1 MFDENARGALIQHL
15 GYVPEEEK
23 EVEAVQEAVVSEA
36 VPVEEEKEITAEDL
50 FATPSP
56 MEQPAVKPIEEE
68 TKEEEKE
75 EKEET
80 KKEEKEEK
88 VEVDTPEFSE
98 AIKRCVVVGDFAR
111 AVDLCFAQGR
121 FADALMI
128 AMWGGDE
135 LLEQARVPPAL
146 SPHP

>member
-36 VPVEEEKEITAEDL
+36 VPVEEKKEITAEDL
-50 FATPSP
+50 FATASP
-56 MEQPAVKPIEEE
+56 MELPAVKPIEEE
-68 TKEEEKE
+68 KKEEV
-75 EKEET
+75 
-80 KKEEKEEK
+80 KKEEKEEKK

-135 LLEQARVPPAL
+135 LLEQARVPSAL

>member
-15 GYVPEEEK
+15 GYVPEEK

-36 VPVEEEKEITAEDL
+36 VPVEEKKEITAEDL
-50 FATPSP
+50 FATASP
-56 MEQPAVKPIEEE
+56 MELPAVKPIEEE
-68 TKEEEKE
+68 KEEEKE
-75 EKEET
+75 T
-80 KKEEKEEK
+80 KKEEK

-135 LLEQARVPPAL
+135 LLEQARVPSAL

>member
-36 VPVEEEKEITAEDL
+36 VPVEEKKEITAEDL
-50 FATPSP
+50 FATASP
-56 MEQPAVKPIEEE
+56 MELPAVKPIEEE
-68 TKEEEKE
+68 
-75 EKEET
+75 
-80 KKEEKEEK
+80 KKDEVKTEEK

-135 LLEQARVPPAL
+135 LLEQARVPSAL

>member
-23 EVEAVQEAVVSEA
+23 EPEAVQEAVVSEA
-36 VPVEEEKEITAEDL
+36 VPVEEKKEITAEDL
-50 FATPSP
+50 FATASP
-56 MEQPAVKPIEEE
+56 MELPAVKK
-68 TKEEEKE
+68 TEEEK
-75 EKEET
+75 ET
-80 KKEEKEEK
+80 KKEEKEEE
-88 VEVDTPEFSE
+88 VVDTPEFSE

-135 LLEQARVPPAL
+135 LLEQARVPSAL

>member
-36 VPVEEEKEITAEDL
+36 MPVEEKKEITAEDL
-50 FATPSP
+50 FATASP
-56 MEQPAVKPIEEE
+56 MELPAVKPIEEE
-68 TKEEEKE
+68 
-75 EKEET
+75 
-80 KKEEKEEK
+80 KKEEVKKEEK

-135 LLEQARVPPAL
+135 LLEQARVPSAL

>member
-36 VPVEEEKEITAEDL
+36 VPVEEKKEITAEDL

-56 MEQPAVKPIEEE
+56 MELPAVKPIEEE
-68 TKEEEKE
+68 KKE
-75 EKEET
+75 EK
-80 KKEEKEEK
+80 KEEK

-135 LLEQARVPPAL
+135 LLEQARVPSAL

>member
-23 EVEAVQEAVVSEA
+23 EVEAVQEAVVSED

-50 FATPSP
+50 FATASP
-56 MEQPAVKPIEEE
+56 MELPAVKPIEEE
-68 TKEEEKE
+68 KKEEV
-75 EKEET
+75 
-80 KKEEKEEK
+80 KKEEKEEKK

-135 LLEQARVPPAL
+135 LLEQARVPSAL
-146 SPHP
+146 SPHL

>member
-36 VPVEEEKEITAEDL
+36 VPVEEKKEITAEDL
-50 FATPSP
+50 FATASP
-56 MEQPAVKPIEEE
+56 MELPAVKPIEEV
-68 TKEEEKE
+68 K
-75 EKEET
+75 
-80 KKEEKEEK
+80 KEEK

-135 LLEQARVPPAL
+135 LLEQARVPSAL

>member
-36 VPVEEEKEITAEDL
+36 VPVEEKKEITAEDL
-50 FATPSP
+50 FATASP
-56 MEQPAVKPIEEE
+56 IELPAVKPIEEE
-68 TKEEEKE
+68 
-75 EKEET
+75 
-80 KKEEKEEK
+80 KKEEVKKEEK

-135 LLEQARVPPAL
+135 LLEQARVPSAL
-146 SPHP
+146 SPHT

>member
-23 EVEAVQEAVVSEA
+23 EVEAVQEAVVSED

-50 FATPSP
+50 FATASP
-56 MEQPAVKPIEEE
+56 MELPAVKPIEEE
-68 TKEEEKE
+68 KKEEV
-75 EKEET
+75 
-80 KKEEKEEK
+80 KKEEKEEKK

-135 LLEQARVPPAL
+135 LLEQARVPSAL

>member
-23 EVEAVQEAVVSEA
+23 EPEAVQEAVVSED

-56 MEQPAVKPIEEE
+56 MELPAVKPV
-68 TKEEEKE
+68 EEEK
-75 EKEET
+75 KEE
-80 KKEEKEEK
+80 KKEEKEED

-135 LLEQARVPPAL
+135 LLEQARVPSAL

>member
-15 GYVPEEEK
+15 GYVPEEEE
-23 EVEAVQEAVVSEA
+23 EVEAVQEAVVLEA
-36 VPVEEEKEITAEDL
+36 VPVEEKKEITAEDL
-50 FATPSP
+50 FATASP
-56 MEQPAVKPIEEE
+56 MELPAVKPIEEV
-68 TKEEEKE
+68 
-75 EKEET
+75 
-80 KKEEKEEK
+80 KKEEVKKEEK

-128 AMWGGDE
+128 SMWGGDE
-135 LLEQARVPPAL
+135 LLEQARVPSAL
-146 SPHP
+146 SPQT

>member
-23 EVEAVQEAVVSEA
+23 EVEAVQEDVVSEA

-56 MEQPAVKPIEEE
+56 MELPAVKPIEEE
-68 TKEEEKE
+68 KKEEV
-75 EKEET
+75 
-80 KKEEKEEK
+80 KKEEKEEKK

-135 LLEQARVPPAL
+135 LLEQARVPSAL
-146 SPHP
+146 SPHT

>member
-15 GYVPEEEK
+15 GYVPEEEE

-36 VPVEEEKEITAEDL
+36 VPVEEKKEITAEDL
-50 FATPSP
+50 FATASP
-56 MEQPAVKPIEEE
+56 IELPAVKPIEEE
-68 TKEEEKE
+68 
-75 EKEET
+75 
-80 KKEEKEEK
+80 KKEEVKKEEK

-135 LLEQARVPPAL
+135 LLEQARVPSAL

>member
-1 MFDENARGALIQHL
+1 MFDENARGALIHHL

-36 VPVEEEKEITAEDL
+36 VPVEEKKEITAEDL
-50 FATPSP
+50 FATASP
-56 MEQPAVKPIEEE
+56 MELPAVKPIEEE
-68 TKEEEKE
+68 
-75 EKEET
+75 
-80 KKEEKEEK
+80 KKEEVKKEEK

-135 LLEQARVPPAL
+135 LLEQARVPSAL

>member
-36 VPVEEEKEITAEDL
+36 VPVEEKKEITAEDL

-56 MEQPAVKPIEEE
+56 MELPAVKPIEEE
-68 TKEEEKE
+68 KKEEV
-75 EKEET
+75 
-80 KKEEKEEK
+80 KKEEKEQTK
-88 VEVDTPEFSE
+88 GEVDTPEFSE

-135 LLEQARVPPAL
+135 LLEQARVPSAL

>member
-1 MFDENARGALIQHL
+1 MFDEIARGALIQHL

-36 VPVEEEKEITAEDL
+36 VPVEEKKEITAEDL

-56 MEQPAVKPIEEE
+56 MELPAVKPIEEE
-68 TKEEEKE
+68 KKE
-75 EKEET
+75 EK
-80 KKEEKEEK
+80 KEEK

-135 LLEQARVPPAL
+135 LLEQARVPSAL

>member
-36 VPVEEEKEITAEDL
+36 VPVEEKKEITAEDL

-56 MEQPAVKPIEEE
+56 MELPAVKPIEEE
-68 TKEEEKE
+68 KKEEV
-75 EKEET
+75 
-80 KKEEKEEK
+80 KKEEKEEKK

-135 LLEQARVPPAL
+135 LLEQARVPSAL

>member
-15 GYVPEEEK
+15 GYVPEEK
-23 EVEAVQEAVVSEA
+23 EVEAVQEAVVSED

-56 MEQPAVKPIEEE
+56 MELPAVKPIEEE
-68 TKEEEKE
+68 KKEEEKE
-75 EKEET
+75 EK
-80 KKEEKEEK
+80 KEAE
-88 VEVDTPEFSE
+88 VVDTPEFSE

-135 LLEQARVPPAL
+135 LLEQARVPSAL

>member
-23 EVEAVQEAVVSEA
+23 EPEAVQEAVVSED
-36 VPVEEEKEITAEDL
+36 VPVEKEITAEDL

-56 MEQPAVKPIEEE
+56 MELPAVKPIEEE
-68 TKEEEKE
+68 KKEEE
-75 EKEET
+75 
-80 KKEEKEEK
+80 KEEKEEK

>member
-15 GYVPEEEK
+15 GYVPEEK

-56 MEQPAVKPIEEE
+56 MELPAVKPIEEE
-68 TKEEEKE
+68 KKEEE
-75 EKEET
+75 
-80 KKEEKEEK
+80 KEEKEEK

-135 LLEQARVPPAL
+135 LLEQARVPSAL

>member
-56 MEQPAVKPIEEE
+56 MELPAVKPIEEE
-68 TKEEEKE
+68 KKEEV
-75 EKEET
+75 
-80 KKEEKEEK
+80 KKEEKEEKK

-135 LLEQARVPPAL
+135 LLEQARVPSAL
-146 SPHP
+146 SPYP

>member
-15 GYVPEEEK
+15 GYVPEEEE

-36 VPVEEEKEITAEDL
+36 VPVEEKKEITAEDL

-56 MEQPAVKPIEEE
+56 MELPAVKPIEEE
-68 TKEEEKE
+68 KKE
-75 EKEET
+75 EK
-80 KKEEKEEK
+80 KEEK

-135 LLEQARVPPAL
+135 LLEQARVPSAL

>member
-23 EVEAVQEAVVSEA
+23 EVEAVQEAVVSED
-36 VPVEEEKEITAEDL
+36 VPVEEKEITAEDL

-56 MEQPAVKPIEEE
+56 MELPAVKPV
-68 TKEEEKE
+68 EEEK
-75 EKEET
+75 KEEV
-80 KKEEKEEK
+80 KKEEEKEEK

-135 LLEQARVPPAL
+135 LLEQARVPSAL

>member
-36 VPVEEEKEITAEDL
+36 VPVEEKKEITAEDL

-68 TKEEEKE
+68 
-75 EKEET
+75 
-80 KKEEKEEK
+80 KKEEVKKEEK

-135 LLEQARVPPAL
+135 LLEQARVPSAL

>member
-36 VPVEEEKEITAEDL
+36 VPVEEKKEITAEDL
-50 FATPSP
+50 FATASP
-56 MEQPAVKPIEEE
+56 IELPAVKPIEEE
-68 TKEEEKE
+68 
-75 EKEET
+75 
-80 KKEEKEEK
+80 KKEEVKKEEK

-135 LLEQARVPPAL
+135 LLEQARVPSAL

>member
-23 EVEAVQEAVVSEA
+23 EPEAVQEAVVSEA
-36 VPVEEEKEITAEDL
+36 VPVEEKKEITAEDL
-50 FATPSP
+50 FATASP
-56 MEQPAVKPIEEE
+56 MELPAVKPVEEE
-68 TKEEEKE
+68 PKE
-75 EKEET
+75 
-80 KKEEKEEK
+80 EEKEEK

>member
-36 VPVEEEKEITAEDL
+36 VPVEEKKEITAEDL

-56 MEQPAVKPIEEE
+56 MELPAVKPIEEE
-68 TKEEEKE
+68 
-75 EKEET
+75 
-80 KKEEKEEK
+80 KKEEVKKEEK

-135 LLEQARVPPAL
+135 LLEQARVPSAL

>member
-50 FATPSP
+50 FATASP
-56 MEQPAVKPIEEE
+56 MELPAVKPIEEE
-68 TKEEEKE
+68 KKEEV
-75 EKEET
+75 
-80 KKEEKEEK
+80 KKEEKEEKK

-135 LLEQARVPPAL
+135 LLEQARVPSAL

>member
-36 VPVEEEKEITAEDL
+36 VPVEEKKEITAEDL

-56 MEQPAVKPIEEE
+56 MELPAVKPIEEE
-68 TKEEEKE
+68 KKEEV
-75 EKEET
+75 
-80 KKEEKEEK
+80 KKEEKEEKK

>member
-36 VPVEEEKEITAEDL
+36 VPVEEKEITAEDL
-50 FATPSP
+50 FATASP
-56 MEQPAVKPIEEE
+56 MELPAVKPIEEV
-68 TKEEEKE
+68 
-75 EKEET
+75 
-80 KKEEKEEK
+80 KKEEVKKEEK

>member
-36 VPVEEEKEITAEDL
+36 VPVEEKKEITAEDL

-56 MEQPAVKPIEEE
+56 MELPAVKPIEEE
-68 TKEEEKE
+68 KKEEEK
-75 EKEET
+75 ET
-80 KKEEKEEK
+80 KKEEKEEE
-88 VEVDTPEFSE
+88 VVDTPEFSE

-135 LLEQARVPPAL
+135 LLEQARVPSAL

>member
-36 VPVEEEKEITAEDL
+36 VPVEEKKEITAEDL
-50 FATPSP
+50 FATASP
-56 MEQPAVKPIEEE
+56 MELPAVKPIEEE
-68 TKEEEKE
+68 KKE
-75 EKEET
+75 EK
-80 KKEEKEEK
+80 KEEK

-111 AVDLCFAQGR
+111 AVDLCFAQDR

-135 LLEQARVPPAL
+135 LLEQARVPSAL

>member
-15 GYVPEEEK
+15 GYVPEEK
-23 EVEAVQEAVVSEA
+23 EGVASGDVQEVVPEA
-36 VPVEEEKEITAEDL
+36 PVEEKEITAEDL
-50 FATPSP
+50 FATALP
-56 MEQPAVKPIEEE
+56 MELPAVKPA
-68 TKEEEKE
+68 EEEKE
-75 EKEET
+75 E
-80 KKEEKEEK
+80 EEKEE

-146 SPHP
+146 SPHS

>member
-23 EVEAVQEAVVSEA
+23 EPEAVQEAVVSEA
-36 VPVEEEKEITAEDL
+36 VPVEEKKEITAEDL
-50 FATPSP
+50 FATASP
-56 MEQPAVKPIEEE
+56 MELPAVKPIEEE
-68 TKEEEKE
+68 
-75 EKEET
+75 
-80 KKEEKEEK
+80 KKEEVKKEEK

-135 LLEQARVPPAL
+135 LLEQARVPSAL

>member
-1 MFDENARGALIQHL
+1 M
-15 GYVPEEEK
+15 
-23 EVEAVQEAVVSEA
+23 QEAVVSEA

-68 TKEEEKE
+68 KKEEEREEKE
-75 EKEET
+75 EK
-80 KKEEKEEK
+80 K

-135 LLEQARVPPAL
+135 LLEQARVPSAL

>member
-36 VPVEEEKEITAEDL
+36 VPVEEKKEITAEDL
-50 FATPSP
+50 FATASP
-56 MEQPAVKPIEEE
+56 MELPAVKPIEEE
-68 TKEEEKE
+68 
-75 EKEET
+75 
-80 KKEEKEEK
+80 KKEEVKKEEK

-111 AVDLCFAQGR
+111 AVDLCFAQDR

-135 LLEQARVPPAL
+135 LLEQARVPSAL